1 MSGRIPE
8 EVIDRVREHHDI
20 VDVVGRTVQL
30 KKSGRNFF
38 GLCPFHSEKSPS
50 FSVSPEKQIFHCFGC
65 GLGGNVFRFIMESEQ
80 MTFIEALR
88 HLAEEAGIEV
98 PTPDSREDSAE
109 ERHRLHLLQAMD
121 LAGRLYHHLLTETDH
136 GKEAREYL
144 RERGILPETMAQFQI
159 GYAPDS
165 YHFLHPFM
173 KRRGFSEEVL
183 AEVGLISERE
193 RRGKPSYF
201 DRFRGRIMFPIQ
213 DSQGRVIAFGARI
226 LGDGRPKYLNSPET
240 TLFHKSHFLYNLHR
254 ARKGIR
260 TKEQAVLFEGY
271 MDVIAA
277 WQAGLT
283 TGVATLGTA
292 LTDSQARV
300 IRRNTEEVVIC
311 YDSDSAGFS
320 ATVRGMDVLKQAE
333 CIVKVAQLPDG
344 MDPDDYIRVRGADA
358 FQSEV
363 IAQAVP
369 FTAFK
374 LESLKKEFNLRD
386 TDDRMSYLNQAV
398 NIVAELPHAIER
410 DHYLRRLSEEF
421 RVSLDALKQE
431 QRVVASKKRRE
442 SMGDKGQGKWHNGYQ
457 ESKHMVGQDRKAL
470 AFETAERRLL
480 LLMIHHADIA
490 EQVREKVGAEF
501 NVEAHAAIAAYLYA
515 YYAEGYTAD
524 PARFIHYVKDDRL
537 VQEISALM
545 MSESH
550 DDQVSNGEI
559 ADYIRHIRN
568 YPLHRKIEQKQ
579 EQVKQA
585 ERSGN
590 IAEAVQ
596 LGIELMKLREKVQRE
611 TE

>member
-50 FSVSPEKQIFHCFGC
+50 FSVSPDKQIFHCFGC
-65 GLGGNVFRFIMESEQ
+65 GLGGNIFRFIMESEQ
-80 MTFIEALR
+80 MTFVEALR

-98 PTPDSREDSAE
+98 PTPDRRDDSAE
-109 ERHRLHLLQAMD
+109 ERHRLHLLKAMD
-121 LAGRLYHHLLTETDH
+121 LAGRLYHHLLTETEH

-144 RERGILPETMAQFQI
+144 HDRGILSETITQFQI
-159 GYAPDS
+159 GFAPDS

-183 AEVGLISERE
+183 AEVGLVSERE

-201 DRFRGRIMFPIQ
+201 DRFRGRVMFPIH

-226 LGDGRPKYLNSPET
+226 LGEGRPKYLNSPET
-240 TLFHKSHFLYNLHR
+240 TLFQKSHFLYNLHR

-260 TKEQAVLFEGY
+260 STEQAVLFEGY

-277 WQAGLT
+277 WQAGIT
-283 TGVATLGTA
+283 SGVATLGTA

-300 IRRNTEEVVIC
+300 IRRNTEEVIIC
-311 YDSDSAGFS
+311 YDADSAGES
-320 ATVRGMDVLKQAE
+320 ATDRGMDVLKQE
-333 CIVKVAQLPDG
+333 GCIVKVARMPKG
-344 MDPDDYIRVRGADA
+344 MDPDDYIQERGADA
-358 FQSEV
+358 FRSEV

-374 LESLKKEFNLRD
+374 LESLKKDYDLRD
-386 TDDRMSYLNQAV
+386 ADGRMSYLNQAV
-398 NIVAELPHAIER
+398 GVIADLPRAIEK

-421 RVSLDALKQE
+421 HVSLDALKQE
-431 QRVVASKKRRE
+431 QHVAASKKRRE
-442 SMGDKGQGKWHNGYQ
+442 RLGDKGQGKWHNGYQ
-457 ESKHMVGQDRKAL
+457 ESKHMVGRDRKVL
-470 AFETAERRLL
+470 AFEMAERRLL
-480 LLMIHHADIA
+480 ILMIHHADIA
-490 EQVREKVGAEF
+490 EQVREKVGADF

-515 YYAEGYTAD
+515 YYAEGHLAD
-524 PARFIHYVKDDRL
+524 PARFIHYVKDDYL
-537 VQEISALM
+537 VQEISSLI
-545 MSESH
+545 MSELQ
-550 DDQVSNGEI
+550 DQISDGEV
-559 ADYIRHIRN
+559 ADYIRHVRN
-568 YPLHRKIEQKQ
+568 YPLHRKIEQKK

-590 IAEAVQ
+590 IAEAAQ
-596 LGIELMKLREKVQRE
+596 LGIELIQLREKVQRGSE
-611 TE
+611 